1 MLHFFN
7 LCDIYYYKDKQI
19 MKYKVSTYARLH
31 NVTIRTVWNW
41 YYKGLLKTE
50 RDSTNHL
57 WIIENENDKSKELNV
72 AVYARVSSAENKT
85 NLNSQVDRVVSYCN
99 AKGYKVAKVVKEIGS
114 GLNDSRQKLEAL
126 LLDKSIDIIVVEHK
140 DRLARFGLN
149 YIQKLLEMQ
158 NRKIEVINNFD
169 NDSDELMQDFVSII
183 TSFCARLYGKR
194 RTKRNTEKLIKELQK
209 E

>member
-1 MLHFFN
+1 MG
-7 LCDIYYYKDKQI
+7 Y
-19 MKYKVSTYARLH
+19 
-31 NVTIRTVWNW
+31 
-41 YYKGLLKTE
+41 LK
-50 RDSTNHL
+50 
-57 WIIENENDKSKELNV
+57 KMV
-72 AVYARVSSAENKT
+72 
-85 NLNSQVDRVVSYCN
+85 
-99 AKGYKVAKVVKEIGS
+99 
-114 GLNDSRQKLEAL
+114 

-140 DRLARFGLN
+140 DRLTRFGLN